1 MIATTG
7 LLLCLILP
15 GPSAQ
20 EPKPSGKIVPA
31 AEAKSHIDETATVEM
46 KVKLS
51 KNGEKQMT
59 YYLDSEADYNDENN
73 VAVLI
78 SYKHAD
84 SFKAAGIDDPSVYY
98 RGKTIRVTGK
108 IIKESKQTRMKVES
122 PKAIEVVG
130 ETK

>member
-1 MIATTG
+1 MIVRTG
-7 LLLCLILP
+7 LLLTVFLTTA
-15 GPSAQ
+15 SAQ
-20 EPKPSGKIVPA
+20 EPAKPDAKIVPA

-46 KVKLS
+46 IVKLS

-59 YYLDSEADYNDENN
+59 YYLDSEADYSDENN

-84 SFKAAGIDDPSVYY
+84 AFKAAGIDDPSVFY

-108 IIKESKQTRMKVES
+108 IINQSKQTRILVES
-122 PKAIEVVG
+122 PKAIVVV
-130 ETK
+130 EKK